1 MGLRHVVMFRFVE
14 GTTAAQRQAISTA
27 LGALPAAIPE
37 IAAYSF
43 GEDAG
48 INEGAWDYA
57 VVADFASKEGYLV
70 YRDHPVHRAAI
81 DEHIAPVVAVRAAVQ
96 LVTV

>member
-14 GTTAAQRQAISTA
+14 GTTAEQRQAISTA
-27 LGALPAAIPE
+27 LAGLPGAIPE

-43 GEDAG
+43 GDDEG
-48 INEGAWDYA
+48 INAGNWDFA
-57 VVADFASKEGYLV
+57 VVADFASAEDYLV

-81 DEHIAPVVAVRAAVQ
+81 DAHIAPVVAARAAVQ
-96 LVTV
+96 LATG